1 MRMIKKSNRI
11 YSLNLVTRHVRYV
24 RYVCMIK
31 KSHHYI
37 VSNKIARSLVAGDPK
52 SFWDDVKKIKRNSFI
67 IPNSVDNA
75 KGANE

>member
-1 MRMIKKSNRI
+1 
-11 YSLNLVTRHVRYV
+11 
-24 RYVCMIK
+24 MIK